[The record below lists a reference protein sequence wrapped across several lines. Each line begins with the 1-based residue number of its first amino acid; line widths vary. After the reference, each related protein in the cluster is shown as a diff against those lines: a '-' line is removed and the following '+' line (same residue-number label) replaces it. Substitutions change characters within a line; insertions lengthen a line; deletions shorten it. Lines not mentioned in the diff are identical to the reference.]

1 MRRNIVRNLVSLG
14 DKMMM
19 TSATWTPPV
28 VRKVGKGQGGL
39 FFGWI
44 FPSHVPRA
52 RPIYTERRS
61 HSMYGAHT
69 GRMIVGMFVVRAWRG
84 KGRGEETDGG
94 AADGDGDGDDDHG
107 NDSSPGEEEAPLL
120 HLHL

>member
-94 AADGDGDGDDDHG
+94 AADGDGDDDGTFPEVPFSFSATH
-107 NDSSPGEEEAPLL
+107 
-120 HLHL
+120 HM